1 MWSNQRCCAVAPAHQ
16 ESPGPGAQIN
26 QDRKAEDIKLADGMS
41 RESADPEWPRPASP
55 SSAAR
60 GLPLFGLALTTTSM
74 SPMNQMG
81 TRSRL
86 LEFGF
91 QYGGRMK
98 YLDVDGIGKVSRIGL
113 GTWQF
118 GSREWGYGD
127 SYASG
132 AARDIV
138 QRALALGVTL
148 FDTAEIYAMGKSE
161 RILGEALGD
170 QRSAVALASKIFP
183 IAPFPPV
190 IKQRERASARRLQ
203 VDRIPLYQIH
213 QPNPVVPDSVIMP
226 GMRSLLDSGDIG
238 AAGVSNYSLA
248 RWQKADAALGRP
260 VISNQ
265 VQFSLARPRALDDL
279 VPFAERENRIV
290 IAYSPLAQGLLGA
303 KYGLD
308 NRPGGVRAANQLFGT
323 ENLRRVEPL
332 LQTLRDI
339 ATEVGA
345 KPAQVALAWLISLP
359 NVVAIPGASSVE
371 QLEFNVAAADIE
383 LSPQSRDA
391 LTDAARAFRPVSTS
405 RFLIDRVR
413 EKLGRA

>member
-1 MWSNQRCCAVAPAHQ
+1 
-16 ESPGPGAQIN
+16 
-26 QDRKAEDIKLADGMS
+26 
-41 RESADPEWPRPASP
+41 
-55 SSAAR
+55 
-60 GLPLFGLALTTTSM
+60 
-74 SPMNQMG
+74 
-81 TRSRL
+81 
-86 LEFGF
+86 
-91 QYGGRMK
+91 MK
-98 YLDVDGIGKVSRIGL
+98 YIDVAGVGRVSRIGV

-118 GSREWGYGD
+118 GSSEWGYGD

-132 AARDIV
+132 VARDIV

-148 FDTAEIYAMGKSE
+148 FDTAEVYGKGRSE
-161 RILGEALGD
+161 RILGEALDD
-170 QRSAVALASKIFP
+170 QRSSVALASKIFP

-190 IKQRERASARRLQ
+190 VKHRARASARRLQ

-238 AAGVSNYSLA
+238 AAGVSNYSLG

-265 VQFSLARPRALDDL
+265 VEFSLARPGALEDL
-279 VPFAERENRIV
+279 VPFAERENRVV
-290 IAYSPLAQGLLGA
+290 IAYSPLAQGLLGG
-303 KYGLD
+303 KYGVD
-308 NRPGGVRAANQLFGT
+308 NRPPGAARAMNSLFGT

-332 LQTLRDI
+332 LRTLRDV
-339 ATEVGA
+339 ASEVGA

-383 LSPQSRDA
+383 LSAASRDA
-391 LTDAARAFRPVSTS
+391 LTDAARAFRPVSTRRS
-405 RFLIDRVR
+405 LVDRVR
-413 EKLGRA
+413 EKVGLG

>member
-1 MWSNQRCCAVAPAHQ
+1 
-16 ESPGPGAQIN
+16 
-26 QDRKAEDIKLADGMS
+26 
-41 RESADPEWPRPASP
+41 
-55 SSAAR
+55 
-60 GLPLFGLALTTTSM
+60 
-74 SPMNQMG
+74 
-81 TRSRL
+81 
-86 LEFGF
+86 
-91 QYGGRMK
+91 MK
-98 YLDVDGIGKVSRIGL
+98 YLDVDGVGKVSRIGL

-118 GSREWGYGD
+118 GSTEWGYGD

-148 FDTAEIYAMGKSE
+148 FDTAEVYALGKSE

-170 QRSAVALASKIFP
+170 KHFGCVGQQDLLDC
-183 IAPFPPV
+183 PFPPV

-226 GMRSLLDSGDIG
+226 GIRSLLNSDAIG

-265 VQFSLARPRALDDL
+265 VQFSLARPAALEDL

-290 IAYSPLAQGLLGA
+290 IAYSPLAQGLLGG
-303 KYGLD
+303 KYGVD

-332 LQTLRDI
+332 LQTLRDV

-345 KPAQVALAWLISLP
+345 KPAQVALAWP
-359 NVVAIPGASSVE
+359 
-371 QLEFNVAAADIE
+371 D
-383 LSPQSRDA
+383 
-391 LTDAARAFRPVSTS
+391 
-405 RFLIDRVR
+405 
-413 EKLGRA
+413 

>member
-1 MWSNQRCCAVAPAHQ
+1 
-16 ESPGPGAQIN
+16 
-26 QDRKAEDIKLADGMS
+26 
-41 RESADPEWPRPASP
+41 
-55 SSAAR
+55 
-60 GLPLFGLALTTTSM
+60 
-74 SPMNQMG
+74 
-81 TRSRL
+81 
-86 LEFGF
+86 
-91 QYGGRMK
+91 MK
-98 YLDVDGIGKVSRIGL
+98 YVDVDGVGKVSRIGL

-118 GSREWGYGD
+118 GSAEWGYGD

-132 AARDIV
+132 GARDIV

-148 FDTAEIYAMGKSE
+148 FDTAEVYAFGKSE

-170 QRSAVALASKIFP
+170 QRSAVALASKVFP

-190 IKQRERASARRLQ
+190 IKQRERASARRLH

-248 RWQKADAALGRP
+248 RWRKADSALGRP

-265 VQFSLARPRALDDL
+265 VQFSLAQPAALEDL
-279 VPFAERENRIV
+279 VPFSERENRIV
-290 IAYSPLAQGLLGA
+290 IAYSPLAQGLLGG

-308 NRPGGVRAANQLFGT
+308 NRPGGVRATNQLFGT

-332 LQTLRDI
+332 LQTLRDV
-339 ATEVGA
+339 ATQVGA

-383 LSPQSRDA
+383 LSTQSRDA
-391 LTDAARAFRPVSTS
+391 LTDAARAFRPVSTLDYVS
-405 RFLIDRVR
+405 ERIR
-413 EKLGRA
+413 ETLGRR